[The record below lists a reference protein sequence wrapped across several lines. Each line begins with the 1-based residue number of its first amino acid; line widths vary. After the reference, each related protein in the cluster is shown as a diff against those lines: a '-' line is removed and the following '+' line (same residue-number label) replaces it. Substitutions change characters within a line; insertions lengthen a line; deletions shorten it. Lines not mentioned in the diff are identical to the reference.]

1 LLYYMDW
8 DAIDWERLDRYV
20 AGRGSPAELA
30 ALEAWV
36 NAHPELRAVAAAMRS
51 VGRPPDEAARAWD
64 GASAWQRLRRR
75 LHHAPLR
82 LHSPSGSAPSPLGSP
97 PRRWTRVRER
107 PLVAL
112 ATASA
117 AALLL
122 VAASLYTRARWHGG
136 TIPTRVVATRRG
148 QTAVLELPD
157 GSRVTLAPQS
167 RLRLAADGSARL
179 PGTARDIYLEGE
191 AYLELKHD
199 GARPFRVHTTA
210 GEVEDVGTD
219 FLVTAYPETDGMRV
233 IVASGQVALYQ
244 KRAAARTAAPGSPP
258 SRRPLLTLER
268 GELAELAA
276 SGVATVTHD
285 VNVQP
290 YLAWTRGNLA
300 FDGTRLGDV
309 VPELERWYDA
319 AIELRDSTLA
329 DRRLTAAFRYESLSQ
344 VLDLLALSLDLQVER
359 HGRVVRLTPGHRLG
373 RTP

>member
-1 LLYYMDW
+1 MDW
-8 DAIDWERLDRYV
+8 DAIDWDRLDRYV
-20 AGRGSPAELA
+20 TGRGSPAELA

-36 NAHPELRAVAAAMRS
+36 NANPELRAVAAAMRTL
-51 VGRPPDEAARAWD
+51 GRPPGEDARPWD
-64 GASAWQRLRRR
+64 VASAWQRLRRR

-82 LHSPSGSAPSPLGSP
+82 LLSSSGGATRSLGSP
-97 PRRWTRVRER
+97 PRRWIRVRDR
-107 PLVAL
+107 PPL
-112 ATASA
+112 AIA
-117 AALLL
+117 AAAAAVLLL
-122 VAASLYTRARWHGG
+122 VAASLYTGARRHGG
-136 TIPTRVVATRRG
+136 TVPKRVVATRRG

-157 GSRVTLAPQS
+157 GSRVTLAPAS
-167 RLRLAADGSARL
+167 RLRLSADVRAFQA
-179 PGTARDIYLEGE
+179 GTARDIYLEGE
-191 AYLELKHD
+191 AYLEVKHD
-199 GARPFRVHTTA
+199 GTRPFRVHTAA
-210 GEVEDVGTD
+210 GEVDDIGTD
-219 FLVTAYPETDGMRV
+219 FLVTAYPETDGMWV

-244 KRAAARTAAPGSPP
+244 EPGARGPAAPGPSP
-258 SRRPLLTLER
+258 SRRPLLTVER
-268 GELAELAA
+268 GELAELAS

-319 AIELRDSTLA
+319 AIELGDSTLA

-359 HGRVVRLTPGHRLG
+359 HGRVVRLTPGHHLG